1 MQIILSNTLAI
12 NILVF
17 IILPILI
24 LYKFQIYSVGK
35 FNVEFLSKSN
45 TNIIKGVS
53 VILVILCH
61 ISMFTKNDSI
71 MPKMFINTG
80 LLAVAIFFFA
90 SGYGLMSQFQR
101 KENYLKGFILNK
113 IIRLYLIFFISNI
126 IVTIINNI
134 FLGTGYG
141 IKHIIISSL
150 YGNFANGRELWFV
163 VAILFFYLSFY
174 VAFKFLKD
182 KGSIISIC
190 IAPIIYII
198 LCKFLGKGTWWYNT
212 AFCFVVGVL
221 VSIYKD
227 NVFNFLKEKYVLNL
241 AISLISFVIT
251 MFFYTRGYNKLQFI
265 IPIIFIYL
273 VCVLLMKVGLK
284 SKSMSFINKISL
296 EMYLVHLVIL
306 QVAFKDGI
314 ARDSIY
320 LVVLFPVMILLSVIT
335 KLICD
340 NTFKILFKNKEIKRL
355 QTMVER

>member
-1 MQIILSNTLAI
+1 MEIILSNTLAI

-17 IILPILI
+17 IIFPMLI
-24 LYKFQIYSVGK
+24 LYKAKIYSIGE
-35 FNVEFLSKSN
+35 FNAEFLSKAN
-45 TNIIKGVS
+45 TDIIKGVS

-61 ISMFTKNDSI
+61 ISMFTKTDCAMSKI
-71 MPKMFINTG
+71 FIDTG
-80 LLAVAIFFFA
+80 LLAVAIFFFV
-90 SGYGLMSQFQR
+90 SGYGLMSQFQK

-163 VAILFFYLSFY
+163 AAILFFYLSFY
-174 VAFKFLKD
+174 IAFKFLKD

-212 AFCFVVGVL
+212 VFCFIVGVL
-221 VSIYKD
+221 ASLYKD
-227 NVFNFLKEKYVLNL
+227 KVFNSLKEKYILNL
-241 AISLISFVIT
+241 ALSIISFVVT
-251 MFFYTRGYNKLQFI
+251 MFLYTRGYNKLQFI

-273 VCVLLMKVGLK
+273 VCVLLMKVDLK

-306 QVAFKDGI
+306 QVAFKDSI
-314 ARDSIY
+314 VRDSIY
-320 LVVLFPVMILLSVIT
+320 LVALFPVIILLSVVT
-335 KLICD
+335 KWVCD
-340 NTFKILFKNKEIKRL
+340 NTFNVLFKKKKIKEKV
-355 QTMVER
+355 QTIID